1 MKTSEK
7 QAARTGA
14 LPVLTPVMA
23 PEPEGPLEV
32 VGEADTPTLTNEK
45 RSLRGIRW
53 RKEERGRER
62 TGKSLQCGRRDLVAR
77 TRYRSCHPDL

>member
-1 MKTSEK
+1 VKTSEK

-23 PEPEGPLEV
+23 TELEGPLEL

-45 RSLRGIRW
+45 RSLGRLERENEG
-53 RKEERGRER
+53 RKGNVPESPFSANGEI
-62 TGKSLQCGRRDLVAR
+62 L
-77 TRYRSCHPDL
+77 